1 MLMKTIDPKSISIP
15 ELHGILLGAIAP
27 RPIAFVSTVDNQG
40 TVNLSPFSFF
50 NVFSANPPILIF
62 SPARRVRGNTTK
74 HTLDNVH
81 EVKEACISIVN
92 YAMVQ
97 QVSLSSTE
105 YDKGVNEFIKAGLTE
120 EPSERIKPPRVKESP
135 VSFEC
140 IVKEIQPLGE
150 EGGAGNLVICEVVLM
165 HVDEAILDENSKISP
180 FKVDAVAR
188 MGGNWYCRAN
198 SDNIFEVAKPLQ
210 KKGVGIDQLPIAIKT
225 SSVLTGNE
233 LAMLANVE
241 ELPTLGSY
249 ANIISPE
256 ELEKIR
262 LLSADDKHK
271 AAKKFLEK
279 GQIEKA
285 WMSLL
290 V

>member
-1 MLMKTIDPKSISIP
+1 MIKTIDPKSISIP

-27 RPIAFVSTVDNQG
+27 RPIAFVSTVDNDG
-40 TVNLSPFSFF
+40 NVNLSPFSFF

-165 HVDEAILDENSKISP
+165 HIDETILDENGKIDQ
-180 FKVDAVAR
+180 FKVDSVAR
-188 MGGNWYCRAN
+188 MGGDWYSRAT

-210 KKGVGIDQLPIAIKT
+210 KKGIGIDQLPIAIKT

-233 LAMLANVE
+233 LARLANVE
-241 ELPTLGSY
+241 ALPTSDS
-249 ANIISPE
+249 NQSFIDQE
-256 ELEKIR
+256 EIARIK
-262 LLSADDKHK
+262 LLTVDERHQEAQT
-271 AAKKFLEK
+271 FLVK
-279 GQIEKA
+279 GDINRA
-285 WMSLL
+285 WEVLL
-290 V
+290 L

>member
-1 MLMKTIDPKSISIP
+1 MIKTIDPKSISVP
-15 ELHGILLGAIAP
+15 ELHGILLGSITP
-27 RPIAFVSTVDNQG
+27 RPIAFVSTIDSEG
-40 TVNLSPFSFF
+40 HVNLSPFSFF

-120 EPSERIKPPRVKESP
+120 EPSEKIKPPRVKESP

-140 IVKEIQPLGE
+140 IVKEIQPLGN
-150 EGGAGNLVICEVVLM
+150 EGGAGNLVVCEVVLM
-165 HVDEAILDENSKISP
+165 HIDEAILDENGKIDP

-188 MGGNWYCRAN
+188 LGGNWYSRVN
-198 SDNIFEVAKPLQ
+198 SDNIFAVTKPIQQ
-210 KKGVGIDQLPIAIKT
+210 KGIGIDQLPIAIKT
-225 SSVLTGNE
+225 SSILTGNE

-241 ELPTLGSY
+241 EIPTSASY
-249 ANIISPE
+249 QNIIGQAE
-256 ELEKIR
+256 IERIK
-262 LLSADDKHK
+262 LLPVDDKHK
-271 AAKKFLEK
+271 EAQTFLEK
-279 GQIEKA
+279 GNIDRA
-285 WMSLL
+285 WALL
-290 V
+290 LL